1 MPPAPSFAKKM
12 RSAST
17 PFWVY
22 PDARLV
28 PIEAPW
34 GRDTGAGPA
43 NPDGW
48 TGSSTMAC
56 SKRPKPP
63 SPRRRTAERRCHVLR
78 ADRWR
83 NARIGLEDTIP
94 AASTASCERYRQGPY
109 QVPGLHRTLQE
120 LGYEPRRPEADCRR
134 DDIEPIRRTAF
145 VTDSGSTTR
154 ILAYPGREQ
163 VRSHARIMRRSH

>member
-1 MPPAPSFAKKM
+1 MTPNVNWCAPGHQGGPRPRHRAPDL
-12 RSAST
+12 RAATST
-17 PFWVY
+17 PRFTT
-22 PDARLV
+22 A
-28 PIEAPW
+28 
-34 GRDTGAGPA
+34 AGPA

-48 TGSSTMAC
+48 TGSSTMAR

-63 SPRRRTAERRCHVLR
+63 SPRRRTAERRGHVLR

-94 AASTASCERYRQGPY
+94 AASTVSCERYRQGPY